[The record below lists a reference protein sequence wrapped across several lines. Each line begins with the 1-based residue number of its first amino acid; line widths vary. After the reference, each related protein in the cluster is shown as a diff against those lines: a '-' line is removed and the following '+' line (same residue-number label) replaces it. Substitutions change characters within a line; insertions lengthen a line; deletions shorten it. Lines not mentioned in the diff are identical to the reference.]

1 MIQEKRVWELFS
13 ELVSIDNPSL
23 REEKMCQRIKIFLE
37 NLQIPYEEDDT
48 GSKIGGTS
56 GNLYAY
62 VEGDNSLP
70 PLLFS
75 AHMDSVSPAVGKK
88 AVLHE
93 DGTITAGGSTV
104 LGADDLS
111 GICAILEALTSLK
124 EDGTP
129 HRPLEL
135 LFDVAEETYCAGIR
149 QFDFSRLKSKEAYV
163 FDLTGD
169 IGGAAYQAPAIVSFT
184 AGFTGKATH
193 AAFSPEEGIHAIKA
207 AALAVTAIPCG
218 HVGET
223 TVNIGTIKGG
233 EADNVVPAFCELT
246 GEVRGFDNDVVFA
259 QLDAIRSIVEKIA
272 SDTGTAVNFSTN
284 PLCLA
289 YRVDPE
295 SPVANRFK
303 RACTSVELKDKLH
316 ITYGGSDNNHFY
328 PHGLNGL
335 VVASGMNHC
344 HGCGEYSRLSD
355 LTAAAKLA
363 QALMLS
369 RE

>member
-23 REEKMCQRIKIFLE
+23 REEKMCERIKIFLE

-88 AVLHE
+88 VVLHE
-93 DGTITAGGSTV
+93 DGTITSDGSTV

-111 GICAILEALTSLK
+111 GVCAILEALTSLK

-207 AALAVTAIPCG
+207 AALAVNAR
-218 HVGET
+218 
-223 TVNIGTIKGG
+223 
-233 EADNVVPAFCELT
+233 L
-246 GEVRGFDNDVVFA
+246 GF
-259 QLDAIRSIVEKIA
+259 
-272 SDTGTAVNFSTN
+272 
-284 PLCLA
+284 
-289 YRVDPE
+289 
-295 SPVANRFK
+295 SPVIYRWRNFLYK
-303 RACTSVELKDKLH
+303 GVH
-316 ITYGGSDNNHFY
+316 PF
-328 PHGLNGL
+328 
-335 VVASGMNHC
+335 
-344 HGCGEYSRLSD
+344 SR
-355 LTAAAKLA
+355 T
-363 QALMLS
+363 Q
-369 RE
+369 

>member
-1 MIQEKRVWELFS
+1 M
-13 ELVSIDNPSL
+13 
-23 REEKMCQRIKIFLE
+23 
-37 NLQIPYEEDDT
+37 
-48 GSKIGGTS
+48 
-56 GNLYAY
+56 
-62 VEGDNSLP
+62 
-70 PLLFS
+70 
-75 AHMDSVSPAVGKK
+75 
-88 AVLHE
+88 
-93 DGTITAGGSTV
+93 
-104 LGADDLS
+104 
-111 GICAILEALTSLK
+111 
-124 EDGTP
+124 
-129 HRPLEL
+129 
-135 LFDVAEETYCAGIR
+135 AEETYCAGIR

-169 IGGAAYQAPAIVSFT
+169 IGGAAYQAPAIISFT

-259 QLDAIRSIVEKIA
+259 QLDAIRGIVDKIA

-303 RACTSVELKDKLH
+303 KACTSVELKDELY

-335 VVASGMNHC
+335 VVASGMNNC
-344 HGCGEYSRLSD
+344 HGCGEYSSLSD

>member
-23 REEKMCQRIKIFLE
+23 REEKMCERIKIFLE

-111 GICAILEALTSLK
+111 GVCAILEALTSLK
-124 EDGTP
+124 EDGKP

-163 FDLTGD
+163 F
-169 IGGAAYQAPAIVSFT
+169 V
-184 AGFTGKATH
+184 FTGKATH

-259 QLDAIRSIVEKIA
+259 QLDAIRGIVEKIA

-335 VVASGMNHC
+335 VVASGMNNC

-363 QALMLS
+363 QVLMLS

>member
-1 MIQEKRVWELFS
+1 M
-13 ELVSIDNPSL
+13 
-23 REEKMCQRIKIFLE
+23 
-37 NLQIPYEEDDT
+37 
-48 GSKIGGTS
+48 
-56 GNLYAY
+56 
-62 VEGDNSLP
+62 
-70 PLLFS
+70 
-75 AHMDSVSPAVGKK
+75 
-88 AVLHE
+88 
-93 DGTITAGGSTV
+93 
-104 LGADDLS
+104 
-111 GICAILEALTSLK
+111 
-124 EDGTP
+124 
-129 HRPLEL
+129 
-135 LFDVAEETYCAGIR
+135 
-149 QFDFSRLKSKEAYV
+149 
-163 FDLTGD
+163 
-169 IGGAAYQAPAIVSFT
+169 
-184 AGFTGKATH
+184 
-193 AAFSPEEGIHAIKA
+193 
-207 AALAVTAIPCG
+207 
-218 HVGET
+218 GET

-259 QLDAIRSIVEKIA
+259 QLDAIRGIVEKIA

-303 RACTSVELKDKLH
+303 KACTSVELKNELY

-335 VVASGMNHC
+335 VVASGMNNC

-363 QALMLS
+363 QALMQS